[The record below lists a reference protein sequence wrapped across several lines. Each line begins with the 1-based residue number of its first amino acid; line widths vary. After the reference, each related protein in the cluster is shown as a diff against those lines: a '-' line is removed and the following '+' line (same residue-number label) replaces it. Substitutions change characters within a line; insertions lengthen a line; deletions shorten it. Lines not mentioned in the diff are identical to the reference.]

1 MRIIIE
7 QSCVQVR
14 RPRAWPV
21 YLMVGG
27 MVLGILSAVG
37 LI

>member
-1 MRIIIE
+1 MTIIIE
-7 QSCVQVR
+7 QQCVQVR

-21 YLMVGG
+21 YVMAAGV
-27 MVLGILSAVG
+27 VLGILSAVG